1 MPFRRFR
8 ATSEES
14 FPKLLL
20 ALCKEAPRES
30 LGNQQALA
38 KQLADVFDFVLRFDD
53 AKVHLF
59 PFSLSLSGLQSCA
72 PRTHGQR
79 LMRVSLWV

>member
-1 MPFRRFR
+1 VLTLPFQRFR

-59 PFSLSLSGLQSCA
+59 PFSQGSSPVRLAHMASG
-72 PRTHGQR
+72 
-79 LMRVSLWV
+79 